1 MKQAVAIFAK
11 TPLPGQV
18 KTRLAPRLSP
28 EQGADLYRCM
38 LLDTLARVRTLGIDT
53 FLFFE
58 GDQAFFREAAPGLPL
73 LAQQGDGLGERLEHA
88 FSTLYA
94 LGYPLRVVIGSDAP
108 DLPLSYLEDAFHR
121 LAAGSEVVFG
131 PAEDGG
137 YYLVALSGDCGE
149 LFREIPWSGP
159 RVLEQSLERARE
171 ERRKVSLLPPWYD
184 VDVSADL
191 RRPGLH
197 DPGNRAPFTRSF
209 LAGLGI
215 SPLAAADGRLP
226 D

>member
-38 LLDTLARVRTLGIDT
+38 LLDTLARVQTLGIDT

-58 GDQAFFREAAPGLPL
+58 GEEAFFREAAPGLPL

-88 FSTLYA
+88 FSTLAA
-94 LGYPLRVVIGSDAP
+94 LGYRFRVVIGSDAP

-121 LAAGSEVVFG
+121 MAAGSEVVFG

-171 ERRKVSLLPPWYD
+171 GRFPVSLLPPWYD

-191 RRPGLH
+191 CRPGLH
-197 DPGNRAPFTRSF
+197 DPSNRAPLTRSF
-209 LAGLGI
+209 LAELGI